1 LRRGA
6 ASQDGVRPRAKRLD
20 MPSSNDESS
29 ALSLDARFVA
39 TIRCVLAIAL
49 AFILTLDRLTR
60 ARFSEV
66 SDLLLGLYSWILFRF
81 SFFALLI
88 NESTGVLIEIPLKY
102 RNRSRATFER
112 CYH

>member
-1 LRRGA
+1 
-6 ASQDGVRPRAKRLD
+6 
-20 MPSSNDESS
+20 
-29 ALSLDARFVA
+29 
-39 TIRCVLAIAL
+39 
-49 AFILTLDRLTR
+49 
-60 ARFSEV
+60 V

-102 RNRSRATFER
+102 RNRSIATFER